1 MKKSL
6 LIFTLITTLLTI
18 GITLSIKNVQATTTE
33 QFHEAEYIPNIWV
46 NKEKA
51 GKIRYQQA
59 RFLRRTSDNQFS
71 YCIEPWEIISSDA
84 LYPDKIDINQ
94 LDDYTLN
101 QIALIAYYGYGYKGH
116 THEKWYYITQLMI
129 WEQVDK
135 TANFYFTDKLNGNK
149 ISPFDFEIYEIN
161 ELVQK
166 HSLKP
171 SFDQNNYTIL
181 LGENLN
187 LVDTNR
193 VLPSY
198 ITKTDMFSYTQS
210 GDNITIESSAIGKS
224 DITFLKKDNIYN
236 YPPIIYR
243 SSTNQDFLT
252 VGSYKD
258 ITAKITV
265 EVIGGSIELNKID
278 ALTKTKTP
286 SCKEASLIG
295 STFEIFNEQNTLI
308 AHIYINDNT
317 NPIIAGLTAGTYKIQ
332 EISAG
337 PGYQLNKNAK
347 YITLENTKPHAL
359 VTIENKV
366 IEKDIT
372 IEKY

>member
-135 TANFYFTDKLNGNK
+135 TA
-149 ISPFDFEIYEIN
+149 
-161 ELVQK
+161 
-166 HSLKP
+166 
-171 SFDQNNYTIL
+171 
-181 LGENLN
+181 
-187 LVDTNR
+187 
-193 VLPSY
+193 
-198 ITKTDMFSYTQS
+198 
-210 GDNITIESSAIGKS
+210 
-224 DITFLKKDNIYN
+224 
-236 YPPIIYR
+236 
-243 SSTNQDFLT
+243 
-252 VGSYKD
+252 
-258 ITAKITV
+258 
-265 EVIGGSIELNKID
+265 
-278 ALTKTKTP
+278 
-286 SCKEASLIG
+286 
-295 STFEIFNEQNTLI
+295 
-308 AHIYINDNT
+308 
-317 NPIIAGLTAGTYKIQ
+317 
-332 EISAG
+332 
-337 PGYQLNKNAK
+337 
-347 YITLENTKPHAL
+347 
-359 VTIENKV
+359 
-366 IEKDIT
+366 
-372 IEKY
+372 